1 MKAPP
6 CISAAFLL
14 ACALLMPSCS
24 RSPRIADQGKADHA
38 AVDRLIEAA
47 AGARPQGKVVLVLPA
62 AVEYQGLASEQMS
75 GRFRANWKN
84 SSAPLVEFRLARSTD
99 STIRENPA
107 EFRRFAAMVGTLT
120 AGDVAAL
127 QTAHPDARLF
137 VSFCGLP
144 LAWNADPGGPKWVA
158 YCPPARRAARNSPA
172 RAPWS
177 RLCNPARPRPRGR
190 GRFRHLLFL
199 RDPRHPLHPGLT
211 VKHLPVLFLLAAP
224 RGPGRGHARRPRFQ
238 RVVRRGFSRRGKGG
252 MAGRHPRP
260 RHGRDAHRRGRHQQ
274 RPGDEL

>member
-6 CISAAFLL
+6 CIPAAFLL

-158 YCPPARRAARNSPA
+158 YCPAGAKGGAELA
-172 RAPWS
+172 RAGALVALVQP
-177 RLCNPARPRPRGR
+177 RQTPPPAGADDFDTFYSFETPATLSTPAS
-190 GRFRHLLFL
+190 
-199 RDPRHPLHPGLT
+199 P
-211 VKHLPVLFLLAAP
+211 
-224 RGPGRGHARRPRFQ
+224 
-238 RVVRRGFSRRGKGG
+238 
-252 MAGRHPRP
+252 
-260 RHGRDAHRRGRHQQ
+260 
-274 RPGDEL
+274 